1 MIDGIKI
8 STELN
13 DLDLWTEMT
22 GIKLPERIHPRPDTT
37 GGKNKQRAA
46 NWDIKFGKTHN
57 PDGTP
62 KLTEGTTGVTPPNA
76 PSSDNS
82 INDAEMKKLQ
92 RQNSMP
98 PTPPAVTEAPASSAV
113 ATMSTEN
120 QNLNIQA
127 STKNLPSTT
136 TNTIVKAVGKF
147 VSVVS
152 TNSIVLVKQAN
163 KLVSAISNSA
173 VATTKTINKTV
184 SKTISSTATLLY
196 GFLFVRS
203 LSVVT
208 TTTSTISNIKS
219 LFRTVTTNVVSSVA
233 AILKARNLTLLFS
246 ASANPYISTR
256 TARFVLLVTN
266 VYTNVVSYVHRILP
280 NVVDTLFV
288 PTKKTLVTVAGFV
301 SVLVRPKKTN
311 IVASKQDDIYG

>member
-1 MIDGIKI
+1 MSLNSYALNKAVLNGAGNAQYVQSLTVTSSSTFTIVKGVAAIRSVVSTSAATKI
-8 STELN
+8 ALINKFISATVTATNSLVRKALKNLTQTSSSTS
-13 DLDLWTEMT
+13 TYKT
-22 GIKLPERIHPRPDTT
+22 GV
-37 GGKNKQRAA
+37 
-46 NWDIKFGKTHN
+46 GKTVAS
-57 PDGTP
+57 TAVVS
-62 KLTEGTTGVTPPNA
+62 T
-76 PSSDNS
+76 SSVVKFVAK
-82 INDAEMKKLQ
+82 I
-92 RQNSMP
+92 
-98 PTPPAVTEAPASSAV
+98 VV
-113 ATMSTEN
+113 AT
-120 QNLNIQA
+120 
-127 STKNLPSTT
+127 STT

-219 LFRTVTTNVVSSVA
+219 LFRTVTTDVVSSVA

-256 TARFVLLVTN
+256 TARFVLLVTT
-266 VYTNVVSYVHRILP
+266 VYTSTVSYIYRVLA
-280 NVVDTLFV
+280 NVADTLFV
-288 PTKKTLVTVAGFV
+288 PTKKTLVTVVGFV

-311 IVASKQDDIYG
+311 VVASKQDDLYG